1 MDNELSQLEA
11 ELARLRPAPPS
22 RALVRR
28 IEAELATAETR
39 RAFSWYDWVLAAA
52 LPAAAIMVLV
62 LTQLPTGD
70 ESRTPAEAKTS
81 PAAETPAMAISD
93 ETLKPVTAEKLLV
106 SANDEGLVILA
117 DGTPAR
123 RARLHF
129 VDTITWRHPRTNAS
143 LTWTVPR
150 EEVRVVPV
158 AFQ

>member
-11 ELARLRPAPPS
+11 ELARMRPADPT

-28 IEAELATAETR
+28 IEAELANVEVPR
-39 RAFSWYDWVLAAA
+39 GFSWYDWMLAAA
-52 LPAAAIMVLV
+52 LPAAAMIVLV
-62 LTQLPTGD
+62 LTQLPPGD
-70 ESRTPAEAKTS
+70 ETRTPIEAKVS
-81 PAAETPAMAISD
+81 PPAETQALATSD
-93 ETLKPVTAEKLLV
+93 DALKPVTAEKLLV
-106 SANDEGLVILA
+106 SADDEGLVILD